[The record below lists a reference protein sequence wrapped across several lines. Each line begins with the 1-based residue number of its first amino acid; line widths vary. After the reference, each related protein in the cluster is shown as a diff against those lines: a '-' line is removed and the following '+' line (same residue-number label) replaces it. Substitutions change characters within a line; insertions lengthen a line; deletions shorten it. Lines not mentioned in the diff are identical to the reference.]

1 MKSKIYS
8 SRYMKVSSKGM
19 MWIPAFVTIGF
30 LLAFPVAEL
39 IMLGNWF
46 GMGYTTREINALYAN
61 LWQDG
66 FMITGLAVAAVAA
79 LFNGI
84 SQFWYLYSPR
94 KIDFYHSLPVKR
106 SRMFWHKTLQSL
118 LYYLLPYLAME
129 FFSVCIGAMRG
140 FFSLHLMKLA
150 FLMMVFHLL
159 LYLLLYFSVVLVICI
174 TGHLLMGAL
183 LLIAVAAYGPV
194 LSVTLQFYEY
204 AFYYTSSAGVYGFIK
219 GLREMA
225 SPVILAYTFVGK
237 YAEENYGGILGI
249 VLLVTIAFGVLGYY
263 AFVYRKSERTGMAF
277 VFPWVGKIIRFM
289 IVVPGGLGIGLIF
302 YMLPSD
308 NSRIVWWIFGLIF
321 GTLLSGGIMGII
333 YYRDFRKFFSNKIQ
347 FVVSGTC
354 VAFVAC
360 MFLFDLTG
368 YDNYIPSYDKIENI
382 AAEFTD
388 GGGWENTY
396 SVEINEDGKISTQ
409 DSGYYRNGDLLGN
422 NLGIS
427 PDIYACVEQI
437 VKENK
442 VICRSLSE
450 DSDNRVLWNGDIWD
464 SSNDTSRLQMRY
476 DLKSGKTVYRSYMV
490 STENQKNLY
499 KEGYAE
505 GTLKSER
512 YSILKLDDKYVDEV
526 RCDFITGE
534 SISLFQDNK
543 AKRQLLVD
551 AFRKDVEEADPEVLT
566 GEPCASLTI
575 EYSGVPSAESVD
587 AMVPG
592 RTGDYYFSACF
603 YVFPQFKR
611 TVEILKETG
620 YPVSMED
627 VKLSAVEV
635 EYYMN
640 EEHNEYSSPVV
651 YDQPEQLEELKKVL
665 RCYQMVPF
673 WEKREADKW
682 ARLKVV
688 IDGVESEAAWSIM
701 AKDVPEFM
709 KEDSQRALSFEVFE
723 KE

>member
-1 MKSKIYS
+1 M
-8 SRYMKVSSKGM
+8 
-19 MWIPAFVTIGF
+19 
-30 LLAFPVAEL
+30 
-39 IMLGNWF
+39 
-46 GMGYTTREINALYAN
+46 
-61 LWQDG
+61 
-66 FMITGLAVAAVAA
+66 
-79 LFNGI
+79 
-84 SQFWYLYSPR
+84 
-94 KIDFYHSLPVKR
+94 
-106 SRMFWHKTLQSL
+106 
-118 LYYLLPYLAME
+118 
-129 FFSVCIGAMRG
+129 
-140 FFSLHLMKLA
+140 
-150 FLMMVFHLL
+150 
-159 LYLLLYFSVVLVICI
+159 
-174 TGHLLMGAL
+174 
-183 LLIAVAAYGPV
+183 
-194 LSVTLQFYEY
+194 
-204 AFYYTSSAGVYGFIK
+204 
-219 GLREMA
+219 
-225 SPVILAYTFVGK
+225 
-237 YAEENYGGILGI
+237 
-249 VLLVTIAFGVLGYY
+249 
-263 AFVYRKSERTGMAF
+263 
-277 VFPWVGKIIRFM
+277 
-289 IVVPGGLGIGLIF
+289 
-302 YMLPSD
+302 
-308 NSRIVWWIFGLIF
+308 
-321 GTLLSGGIMGII
+321 
-333 YYRDFRKFFSNKIQ
+333 
-347 FVVSGTC
+347 
-354 VAFVAC
+354 
-360 MFLFDLTG
+360 
-368 YDNYIPSYDKIENI
+368 
-382 AAEFTD
+382 
-388 GGGWENTY
+388 
-396 SVEINEDGKISTQ
+396 
-409 DSGYYRNGDLLGN
+409 
-422 NLGIS
+422 
-427 PDIYACVEQI
+427 
-437 VKENK
+437 KENK

-450 DSDNRVLWNGDIWD
+450 DSDNRALWNGDIWD

-551 AFRKDVEEADPEVLT
+551 AFRQDVEEADPEVLT
-566 GEPCASLTI
+566 GEPCASLNI

-611 TVEILKETG
+611 TVGILKETG

-682 ARLKVV
+682 ASLKVV

>member
-46 GMGYTTREINALYAN
+46 GMGYTTSEINALYAN

-66 FMITGLAVAAVAA
+66 FMLTGLAVAATAA

-150 FLMMVFHLL
+150 FLMMAFTSAFISALYFSGSLLWYARPSACELFAYCSGKPWTGAFCYSAVLRKSLL
-159 LYLLLYFSVVLVICI
+159 LYQQCRCLWLYKRLERKLAGTKYPCLHLCGKICRRKLWWHSGNCASGDNRFWRSWILCICKQKIRKNRYGLCFS
-174 TGHLLMGAL
+174 
-183 LLIAVAAYGPV
+183 
-194 LSVTLQFYEY
+194 
-204 AFYYTSSAGVYGFIK
+204 
-219 GLREMA
+219 
-225 SPVILAYTFVGK
+225 ILKT
-237 YAEENYGGILGI
+237 
-249 VLLVTIAFGVLGYY
+249 
-263 AFVYRKSERTGMAF
+263 
-277 VFPWVGKIIRFM
+277 IIRFM

-333 YYRDFRKFFSNKIQ
+333 YYRDFLKIFSNKIQ
-347 FVVSGTC
+347 FVVSGAC

-450 DSDNRVLWNGDIWD
+450 DSDNRALWNGDIWD

-551 AFRKDVEEADPEVLT
+551 AFRQDVEEADPEVLT
-566 GEPCASLTI
+566 GEPCASLNI

-592 RTGDYYFSACF
+592 QNRRLLFLRMLLCI
-603 YVFPQFKR
+603 P
-611 TVEILKETG
+611 
-620 YPVSMED
+620 
-627 VKLSAVEV
+627 AV
-635 EYYMN
+635 
-640 EEHNEYSSPVV
+640 
-651 YDQPEQLEELKKVL
+651 Q
-665 RCYQMVPF
+665 
-673 WEKREADKW
+673 
-682 ARLKVV
+682 
-688 IDGVESEAAWSIM
+688 
-701 AKDVPEFM
+701 KD
-709 KEDSQRALSFEVFE
+709 S
-723 KE
+723 

>member
-1 MKSKIYS
+1 
-8 SRYMKVSSKGM
+8 
-19 MWIPAFVTIGF
+19 
-30 LLAFPVAEL
+30 
-39 IMLGNWF
+39 
-46 GMGYTTREINALYAN
+46 
-61 LWQDG
+61 
-66 FMITGLAVAAVAA
+66 
-79 LFNGI
+79 
-84 SQFWYLYSPR
+84 
-94 KIDFYHSLPVKR
+94 
-106 SRMFWHKTLQSL
+106 
-118 LYYLLPYLAME
+118 
-129 FFSVCIGAMRG
+129 
-140 FFSLHLMKLA
+140 
-150 FLMMVFHLL
+150 
-159 LYLLLYFSVVLVICI
+159 
-174 TGHLLMGAL
+174 
-183 LLIAVAAYGPV
+183 
-194 LSVTLQFYEY
+194 
-204 AFYYTSSAGVYGFIK
+204 
-219 GLREMA
+219 
-225 SPVILAYTFVGK
+225 
-237 YAEENYGGILGI
+237 
-249 VLLVTIAFGVLGYY
+249 
-263 AFVYRKSERTGMAF
+263 
-277 VFPWVGKIIRFM
+277 
-289 IVVPGGLGIGLIF
+289 
-302 YMLPSD
+302 
-308 NSRIVWWIFGLIF
+308 
-321 GTLLSGGIMGII
+321 
-333 YYRDFRKFFSNKIQ
+333 
-347 FVVSGTC
+347 
-354 VAFVAC
+354 
-360 MFLFDLTG
+360 
-368 YDNYIPSYDKIENI
+368 
-382 AAEFTD
+382 
-388 GGGWENTY
+388 
-396 SVEINEDGKISTQ
+396 
-409 DSGYYRNGDLLGN
+409 
-422 NLGIS
+422 
-427 PDIYACVEQI
+427 
-437 VKENK
+437 
-442 VICRSLSE
+442 
-450 DSDNRVLWNGDIWD
+450 
-464 SSNDTSRLQMRY
+464 MRY

-566 GEPCASLTI
+566 GEPCAILNI

-665 RCYQMVPF
+665 RCYRMVPF